1 MLTHRQRDW
10 SAVKESLRRERNIH
24 DLLQRS
30 GTTRLHRR
38 VIVTEMDRTDWC
50 RSERLIVATER
61 SIKALDPS
69 APDFWIVYRKLEE
82 DLVRLYHKAKVD
94 FQAR

>member
-1 MLTHRQRDW
+1 MLTQRGSGW

-38 VIVTEMDRTDWC
+38 VIVTQMDRTDWR

-69 APDFWIVYRKLEE
+69 APDFWIAYRKLEE
-82 DLVRLYHKAKVD
+82 DLVRLYHDAKVD